1 MQVELKVPVLPES
14 VTEGTL
20 GEWHKKVGDKIA
32 VDENVVDLET
42 DKVVLEIVAT
52 SAGTLESMAF
62 QTGET
67 VKNGDLLG
75 VINTDAAPAAEAAVS
90 KSKGDSSTQKASPA
104 VRKLIYENDLSMD

>member
-20 GEWHKKVGDKIA
+20 GEWHKKIGDTIA

-52 SAGTLESMAF
+52 TAGVL
-62 QTGET
+62 
-67 VKNGDLLG
+67 
-75 VINTDAAPAAEAAVS
+75 
-90 KSKGDSSTQKASPA
+90 
-104 VRKLIYENDLSMD
+104 